1 MKRIKFLVAI
11 LISISA
17 IFFTGCTH
25 EMVDLY
31 IYKMPNKLVY
41 EIGEKIDTDGIE
53 LKGVKTDSALTR
65 ISKNKAN
72 FSGFDSST
80 KGKKEVIVSYGN
92 FTASYT
98 IYIANRVVSN
108 DEELKAVM
116 MSLEDDDIVLIKEG
130 NYNLL
135 TGIEIDA
142 SNVVIGG
149 QGKDKTKINSFIIIG
164 GNLNGEEILYTS
176 DVKNISF
183 IGISF
188 ETNSRMDNEKITF
201 DNPNYNFTFGAIN
214 AKNLEGLNIVACSFK
229 GFSYGLKLEKIE
241 NSLITSN
248 DFEKLYVGGIY
259 VTKNTKNST
268 FSKNIIKNI
277 GQNTVFFNKNEEQEF
292 IFGINLAFESEE
304 NAGVSVYKNSISRIA
319 IKDSKVNFINQKTN
333 KTLWNFNYIL
343 NSSAI
348 IMRSTGKNNLQ
359 SQGIS
364 IFFNSMGATLNN
376 ILYNTNEND
385 RINSSSIMYM
395 SL

>member
-11 LISISA
+11 LISIST

-31 IYKMPNKLVY
+31 IYRMPNKLVY

-80 KGKKEVIVSYGN
+80 TGKKEVIVSYGN

-149 QGKDKTKINSFIIIG
+149 QGKDKTKINSFVIIG